1 MGTQTGSLDGASG
14 SSSIGGAKVKV
25 VVVAPPGLR
34 PEAITLKVIDPIEG
48 VTALAR
54 PGPELLVLLA
64 ELKRAGCSEA
74 QIKEA
79 LAEQSMRALS
89 QPRPSETEAT
99 GYLARPE
106 FAQLLLQLDA
116 TRDADGVPTDPELV
130 SAFILRYSETLLD
143 HPFSPLLVVAMNAIV
158 DALAKPDMP
167 ADALARLSD
176 LTRACYE
183 ALRKAQTRS
192 AANRARRQR
201 KRYRH

>member
-14 SSSIGGAKVKV
+14 SSAIGGAKVKV

-34 PEAITLKVIDPIEG
+34 PEAITLKVIDPVEG

-54 PGPELLVLLA
+54 PGPELLVMLA
-64 ELKRAGCSEA
+64 DLKRAGWSEA

-79 LAEQSMRALS
+79 LAEQSMRVLS
-89 QPRPSETEAT
+89 KAESSETEAT

-106 FAQLLLQLDA
+106 FAQLLLQIDA

-143 HPFSPLLVVAMNAIV
+143 HPFSPLLVVAMNAIIG
-158 DALAKPDMP
+158 ALAKPDMP

-176 LTRACYE
+176 LTQACYE

-192 AANRARRQR
+192 AANRTRRQR

>member
-14 SSSIGGAKVKV
+14 SSPLGGAKVKV

-34 PEAITLKVIDPIEG
+34 PESITLKVIDPIEG

-79 LAEQSMRALS
+79 LPEQCMRLLGQTGA
-89 QPRPSETEAT
+89 SETEAS

-106 FAQLLLQLDA
+106 FTQLLLQIDA
-116 TRDADGVPTDPELV
+116 ARDADGVPTDPDLV

-143 HPFSPLLVVAMNAIV
+143 HPFSPLLVVAMNAIIR
-158 DALAKPDMP
+158 ALAKPDMA
-167 ADALARLSD
+167 ADALARLSA
-176 LTRACYE
+176 LTRGCFE
-183 ALRKAQTRS
+183 AQKKAKARG

-201 KRYRH
+201 KQYRH

>member
-14 SSSIGGAKVKV
+14 SSAIGGAKVKV

-34 PEAITLKVIDPIEG
+34 PEAITLKVIDTIEG

-64 ELKRAGCSEA
+64 DLKRAGCSEA

-79 LAEQSMRALS
+79 LAEQCSRLLS
-89 QPRPSETEAT
+89 QAGSSETEAS

-106 FAQLLLQLDA
+106 FTQLLLQIDA
-116 TRDADGVPTDPELV
+116 ARDADGVPTDPDLV

-143 HPFSPLLVVAMNAIV
+143 HPFSPLLVVAMDAIIR
-158 DALAKPDMP
+158 ALAKPDMT
-167 ADALARLSD
+167 ADALARLSA
-176 LTRACYE
+176 LTRVCFE
-183 ALRKAQTRS
+183 AQTKAKARG

-201 KRYRH
+201 KQYRH

>member
-1 MGTQTGSLDGASG
+1 MRTQTGSLDGASG
-14 SSSIGGAKVKV
+14 SSSIGGPKVKV

-64 ELKRAGCSEA
+64 DLKRAGCSEA

-79 LAEQSMRALS
+79 LAEQSMRVLS
-89 QPRPSETEAT
+89 KAEPSETEAT

-106 FAQLLLQLDA
+106 FAQLLLQIDA
-116 TRDADGVPTDPELV
+116 TRDADGVPTDPDLV

-143 HPFSPLLVVAMNAIV
+143 HPFSPLLVVAMNAIIG
-158 DALAKPDMP
+158 ALAKPDMA

-183 ALRKAQTRS
+183 TLRNAQARS